1 MDTAPE
7 DTPDMAGTGSAQGGP
22 VNPGATGAAGAAG
35 GSGGSGAAGGSDS
48 PATGHTTVPPHAP
61 PGYGDEQR
69 LHRGGRGRMLAGVAV
84 GLADY
89 FDVDPTIVR
98 VGFVALAFLGGLAVP
113 LYLAGWLLIPDEDSD
128 VSVAEELLAR
138 ERARGAF

>member
-1 MDTAPE
+1 MTSAPDQTSGASGATAGTADTAG
-7 DTPDMAGTGSAQGGP
+7 TAGT
-22 VNPGATGAAGAAG
+22 AGTTEPP
-35 GSGGSGAAGGSDS
+35 SGL
-48 PATGHTTVPPHAP
+48 PPHQP

-69 LHRGGRGRMLAGVAV
+69 LHRGDRGRMLAGVAV

>member
-1 MDTAPE
+1 MTHDLHTRSDTRRHGRHGRSTGTA
-7 DTPDMAGTGSAQGGP
+7 AGT
-22 VNPGATGAAGAAG
+22 AGTAG
-35 GSGGSGAAGGSDS
+35 TTEQPAGL
-48 PATGHTTVPPHAP
+48 PPHQHT
-61 PGYGDEQR
+61 GYGDEQR
-69 LHRGGRGRMLAGVAV
+69 LHRGDRGRMLAGVAV

>member
-1 MDTAPE
+1 MNT
-7 DTPDMAGTGSAQGGP
+7 TPDETPGASGATTGTAGTA
-22 VNPGATGAAGAAG
+22 GATTSEPSALPPNRP
-35 GSGGSGAAGGSDS
+35 
-48 PATGHTTVPPHAP
+48 PA
-61 PGYGDEQR
+61 YGDERR

-98 VGFVALAFLGGLAVP
+98 VGFVALALLGGLAVP

-138 ERARGAF
+138 ER

>member
-1 MDTAPE
+1 MTSAPDE
-7 DTPDMAGTGSAQGGP
+7 T
-22 VNPGATGAAGAAG
+22 PGATGAPAGAAST
-35 GSGGSGAAGGSDS
+35 SGTSGTAG
-48 PATGHTTVPPHAP
+48 ATTDERPGALPPNRQ

-69 LHRGGRGRMLAGVAV
+69 LHRGDHGRMLAGVAV

-113 LYLAGWLLIPDEDSD
+113 LYLAGWLLIPDEASD